1 MSTTRDVPHVVQMA
15 QDYEKVKGQFVANSQ
30 AMLEMRRNTQALH
43 EQLTSAA
50 KVSIHRC
57 DP

>member
-50 KVSIHRC
+50 KVSIH
-57 DP
+57 